1 MARDLET
8 VIRISGNLDASLR
21 RVIEQAAERIEQM
34 DEAARQSADA
44 IDAMSD
50 TISDQ
55 RDELKRAQKAYANY
69 VLKGE
74 ESTEQAQEIAS
85 EIQRLSKDLKSNRSA
100 LQAAERAA
108 RQLADGY
115 DDAEEAARQS
125 LRAVDSLS
133 GTIGEQSDELKQ
145 AKKQYAAYVLSGQ
158 KSSDQ
163 AKALARRIGELSQEL
178 SDNRTRMR
186 GAEDAADRLA
196 GGLDDVGDAARDT
209 EGGFTVMKGAIAD
222 LISSGIQKLIST
234 GANAVSSLY
243 GLSDSTR
250 EFRQDI
256 GTLETSFDSAG
267 FAADTATDTWRDLY
281 AIFGEDDRA
290 VEAANNIARMAE
302 TQQDLDKWVR
312 ITTGIWGTYQDAL
325 PVEGLAEAAGETA
338 KVGKV
343 TGVFADALNWSSEAA
358 AMFAEYMSEDVL
370 TAEDALNEAL
380 AECTTEAER
389 NALITDTL
397 TKLYG
402 PAADKYDETA
412 GSLIEANKATA
423 DLTLAQA
430 EMGERIE
437 PVTTAVSEGLGKI
450 FTKALELTEDVDFE
464 AFSTRVGRAF
474 ESAAKAMEK
483 IPEAIDWTKRNAE
496 ILIPIMGGLSAA
508 LVAYKVLTFE
518 VAEGVTVMSLAQK
531 AYGVAV
537 SIATGKT
544 TIAAVAVKAL
554 GSAVAFLTSPVTIA
568 VAAIA
573 ALTAGTIW
581 LYRNWDTAKAK
592 LLDFGAKVSET
603 WSNIS
608 AWVTGAI
615 DTIGQHFPIFGGYLS
630 GWWSSIQDAVSNVQ
644 AIFGGLI
651 DFISNVFS
659 GNWSAAWKNVVDIF
673 GNIFGMIGNIAK
685 APLNGVVSAL
695 NAVINGINGAGFTI
709 PDWVPVVGGKSFSI
723 NIPNIPMLAEGGFT
737 DGVSI
742 AGEAGTEAV
751 ISFDRSV
758 REANLGYW
766 AKAGQLLGATADD
779 AGFSLSGEAGGSTVI
794 DMGGVTFAPNI
805 TVSGKVEKE
814 SVVKAIKDE
823 YPEFLDMLEDW
834 LLERG
839 VTVYA

>member
-55 RDELKRAQKAYANY
+55 RDELNRAQKAYANY

-85 EIQRLSKDLKSNRSA
+85 EIQRLSKELKSNRSA

-125 LRAVDSLS
+125 VQAVDSLS

-196 GGLDDVGDAARDT
+196 GGLDDIGDAARDT

-358 AMFAEYMSEDVL
+358 EMFAGYMSEDVL
-370 TAEDALNEAL
+370 TAEDAFNEAL

-397 TKLYG
+397 TELYG
-402 PAADKYDETA
+402 SAADKYDETA

-483 IPEAIDWTKRNAE
+483 IPEVIDWTKRNAE
-496 ILIPIMGGLSAA
+496 ILIPIVGGLTAA
-508 LVAYKVLTFE
+508 FAAYKAISIGAAA
-518 VAEGVTVMSLAQK
+518 AEAVKTAVIASGAATVNA
-531 AYGVAV
+531 AT
-537 SIATGKT
+537 IATW
-544 TIAAVAVKAL
+544 AFN
-554 GSAVAFLTSPVTIA
+554 SAVAFLTSPITIA

-573 ALTAGTIW
+573 ALTAGVIW
-581 LYRNWDTAKAK
+581 LYRNWDTAKTK

-630 GWWSSIQDAVSNVQ
+630 GWWSSIQDAVSNVR

-659 GNWSAAWKNVVDIF
+659 GNWSAAWKNVVDVF
-673 GNIFGMIGNIAK
+673 GNIFGAIGNIAK

-779 AGFSLSGEAGGSTVI
+779 AGFSLSGDAGGSTVI

-805 TVSGKVEKE
+805 TVSGKAEKE
-814 SVVKAIKDE
+814 SVIKAIKDE

>member
-8 VIRISGNLDASLR
+8 IIRISGNLDASLR
-21 RVIEQAAERIEQM
+21 RVIEQASERIEQM

-50 TISDQ
+50 TLSDQ

-69 VLKGE
+69 ILKGE
-74 ESTEQAQEIAS
+74 ESTEQAQELAD
-85 EIQRLSKDLKSNRSA
+85 EIQRLSRDIKQNRST
-100 LQAAERAA
+100 LDAAERAA
-108 RQLADGY
+108 QQLADGF
-115 DDAEEAARQS
+115 DDAE
-125 LRAVDSLS
+125 DS
-133 GTIGEQSDELKQ
+133 
-145 AKKQYAAYVLSGQ
+145 
-158 KSSDQ
+158 
-163 AKALARRIGELSQEL
+163 
-178 SDNRTRMR
+178 
-186 GAEDAADRLA
+186 ADDL
-196 GGLDDVGDAARDT
+196 GDAARGTKGD
-209 EGGFTVMKGAIAD
+209 FTIMKGAIAD
-222 LISSGIQKLIST
+222 LISDGIQKLIGA

-243 GLSDSTR
+243 GLADSTR
-250 EFRQDI
+250 EFRQDM

-267 FAADTATDTWRDLY
+267 FAADAATDTWRDLY

-302 TQQDLDKWVR
+302 NQQDLDKWVR

-358 AMFAEYMSEDVL
+358 AMFADCMSEDVL
-370 TAEDALNEAL
+370 TAEDAFNEAL

-402 PAADKYDETA
+402 KAADKYDETA
-412 GSLIEANKATA
+412 GSLMDANKATA

-437 PVTTAVSEGLGKI
+437 PVTTAVSEGFAKVV
-450 FTKALELTEDVDFE
+450 TKALELTEDIDFE
-464 AFSTRVGRAF
+464 AFSSTVGKAF

-483 IPEAIDWTKRNAE
+483 IPKAIDWTKRNAE
-496 ILIPIMGGLSAA
+496 ILIPIVGGLTAAFAAYKAISMGAAAAEAVKTAVIASGSATMSAA
-508 LVAYKVLTFE
+508 T
-518 VAEGVTVMSLAQK
+518 
-531 AYGVAV
+531 
-537 SIATGKT
+537 IATW
-544 TIAAVAVKAL
+544 AFN
-554 GSAVAFLTSPVTIA
+554 SAVAFLTSPVTIA

-581 LYRNWDTAKAK
+581 LYRNWDTAKEK
-592 LLDFGAKVSET
+592 LLDFGAKVNEV

-608 AWVTGAI
+608 TWVTGAI

-659 GNWSAAWKNVVDIF
+659 GSWSAAWKNVVDIF

-779 AGFSLSGEAGGSTVI
+779 AGFFLSGDAGGSTVI

-805 TVSGKVEKE
+805 NVSGKAEKE
-814 SVVKAIKDE
+814 SVIKAIEDE
-823 YPEFLDMLEDW
+823 YPEFLDMLENW

>member
-8 VIRISGNLDASLR
+8 IIRISGNLDASLR
-21 RVIEQAAERIEQM
+21 RVIEQASERIEQM

-50 TISDQ
+50 TLSDQ

-69 VLKGE
+69 ILKGE
-74 ESTEQAQEIAS
+74 ESTEQAQELAD
-85 EIQRLSKDLKSNRSA
+85 EIQRLSRDIKQNRST
-100 LQAAERAA
+100 LDAAERAA
-108 RQLADGY
+108 QQLADGF
-115 DDAEEAARQS
+115 DDAE
-125 LRAVDSLS
+125 DSADDL
-133 GTIGEQSDELKQ
+133 GDE
-145 AKKQYAAYVLSGQ
+145 
-158 KSSDQ
+158 
-163 AKALARRIGELSQEL
+163 
-178 SDNRTRMR
+178 
-186 GAEDAADRLA
+186 
-196 GGLDDVGDAARDT
+196 ARDT
-209 EGGFTVMKGAIAD
+209 KGDFTIMKGAIAD
-222 LISSGIQKLIST
+222 LISDGIQKLISA

-243 GLSDSTR
+243 GLADSTR
-250 EFRQDI
+250 EFRQDM

-358 AMFAEYMSEDVL
+358 AMFAEYMSKDVL
-370 TAEDALNEAL
+370 TAEDAFNEAL

-402 PAADKYDETA
+402 SAADKYDETA

-437 PVTTAVSEGLGKI
+437 PVTTAVSKGLGTI
-450 FTKALELTEDVDFE
+450 FTKALELTEDIDFE
-464 AFSTRVGRAF
+464 AFSSTVGRAF

-496 ILIPIMGGLSAA
+496 SLIPIVGGLTAA
-508 LVAYKVLTFE
+508 FAAYKAISIGTAA
-518 VAEGVTVMSLAQK
+518 AEAVKTAVIASGAATVNA
-531 AYGVAV
+531 AT
-537 SIATGKT
+537 IATW
-544 TIAAVAVKAL
+544 AFN
-554 GSAVAFLTSPVTIA
+554 SAVAFLTSPITIA
-568 VAAIA
+568 VASIA
-573 ALTAGTIW
+573 ALTAGVIW

-630 GWWSSIQDAVSNVQ
+630 GWWSSIQDAVNNVR
-644 AIFGGLI
+644 AVFGGLI

-659 GNWSAAWKNVVDIF
+659 GSWSAAWKNVVDIF

-779 AGFSLSGEAGGSTVI
+779 AGFSLSGDAGGSTVI

-805 TVSGKVEKE
+805 TVSGKAEKE
-814 SVVKAIKDE
+814 SVIKAIKDE

>member
-55 RDELKRAQKAYANY
+55 RDELNRAQKAYANY

-85 EIQRLSKDLKSNRSA
+85 EIQRLSKELKSNRSA

-125 LRAVDSLS
+125 VQAVDSLS
-133 GTIGEQSDELKQ
+133 GTIGEQSDELKR
-145 AKKQYAAYVLSGQ
+145 AKKQYAAYVLSGE

-186 GAEDAADRLA
+186 GAETAADRLA

-209 EGGFTVMKGAIAD
+209 EGDFTVMKGAIAD

-234 GANAVSSLY
+234 SANAVSSLY

-250 EFRQDI
+250 EFRQDM

-370 TAEDALNEAL
+370 TAEDAFNEAL

-402 PAADKYDETA
+402 SAADKYDETA

-496 ILIPIMGGLSAA
+496 ILIPIVGGLTAA
-508 LVAYKVLTFE
+508 FAAYKAISIGTAA
-518 VAEGVTVMSLAQK
+518 AEAVKTAVIASGAATVNA
-531 AYGVAV
+531 AT
-537 SIATGKT
+537 IATW
-544 TIAAVAVKAL
+544 AFN
-554 GSAVAFLTSPVTIA
+554 SAVAFLTSPITIA

-630 GWWSSIQDAVSNVQ
+630 GWWSSIQDAVNNVR
-644 AIFGGLI
+644 AVFGGLI

-659 GNWSAAWKNVVDIF
+659 GSWSAAWKNVVDIF

-779 AGFSLSGEAGGSTVI
+779 AGFSLSGDAGGSTVI

-805 TVSGKVEKE
+805 TVSGKAEKE
-814 SVVKAIKDE
+814 SVIKAIKDE

>member
-8 VIRISGNLDASLR
+8 IIRISGNLDASLR
-21 RVIEQAAERIEQM
+21 RVIEQASERIEQM

-50 TISDQ
+50 TLSDQ

-125 LRAVDSLS
+125 VRAVDSLS

-370 TAEDALNEAL
+370 TAEDAFNEAL

-389 NALITDTL
+389 NALITNTL

-402 PAADKYDETA
+402 KAADKYDETA

-464 AFSTRVGRAF
+464 AFSTRVGKAF

-496 ILIPIMGGLSAA
+496 ILIPIVGGLTAA
-508 LVAYKVLTFE
+508 FAAYKAISVGAAA
-518 VAEGVTVMSLAQK
+518 AEAVKTAVIASGAATVNA
-531 AYGVAV
+531 AT
-537 SIATGKT
+537 IATW
-544 TIAAVAVKAL
+544 AFN
-554 GSAVAFLTSPVTIA
+554 SAVAFLTSPITIA

-573 ALTAGTIW
+573 ALTAGVIW

-608 AWVTGAI
+608 SWITGAI

-659 GNWSAAWKNVVDIF
+659 GNWRAAWKNVVDIF

-805 TVSGKVEKE
+805 TVSGKAEKE
-814 SVVKAIKDE
+814 SVIKAIEDE

>member
-370 TAEDALNEAL
+370 TAEDAFNEAL

-402 PAADKYDETA
+402 SAADKYDETA
-412 GSLIEANKATA
+412 GSLIEANKVTA

-437 PVTTAVSEGLGKI
+437 PVTTAVSEGFAKI
-450 FTKALELTEDVDFE
+450 VTKALELTEDIDFE
-464 AFSTRVGRAF
+464 AFSTRVGKAF

-496 ILIPIMGGLSAA
+496 ILIPIVGGLTAA
-508 LVAYKVLTFE
+508 FAAYKAISIGAAA
-518 VAEGVTVMSLAQK
+518 AEAVKTAVIASGAATVNA
-531 AYGVAV
+531 AT
-537 SIATGKT
+537 IATW
-544 TIAAVAVKAL
+544 AFN
-554 GSAVAFLTSPVTIA
+554 SAVAFLTSPITIA

-573 ALTAGTIW
+573 ALTAGVIW

-630 GWWSSIQDAVSNVQ
+630 GWWSSIQDAVNNVQ

-651 DFISNVFS
+651 DFISNIFS
-659 GNWSAAWKNVVDIF
+659 GSWSAAWENVVDIF
-673 GNIFGMIGNIAK
+673 GNIFGAIGNIAK

-805 TVSGKVEKE
+805 TVSGKAEKE
-814 SVVKAIKDE
+814 SVIKAIKDE
-823 YPEFLDMLEDW
+823 YPEFWDMLEDW
-834 LLERG
+834 MLERG